1 MHSLRD
7 DDGSVGITAIDK
19 RAVTGDVGVRT
30 LGLFADLQ
38 ADRAH
43 HGGLDKAVYA
53 YAQED
58 ADYWEGELGRALP
71 PGWFGENFRTE
82 GIDVSGSRVGD
93 RWTVGDGSHSVVV
106 EVTMP
111 RQPCQTFAR
120 WVGGRDARGWVKRFS
135 MAGRPGAYLRV
146 ISTGQVCAGD
156 SITTSLGAGSPTIA
170 ALLSRRIHHAE
181 SAPSAPSTE

>member
-1 MHSLRD
+1 MASLLAACVVHSLRG

-19 RAVTGDVGVRT
+19 RAATGAVRVRT
-30 LGLFADLQ
+30 LGLFADVQ

-58 ADYWEGELGRALP
+58 AAYWEGELGRDLP

-82 GIDVSGSRVGD
+82 GIDVSGARVGD
-93 RWTVGDGSHSVVV
+93 RWTIGGGAHPVVV

-120 WVGGRDARGWVKRFS
+120 WVGGPDARGWVKRFTA
-135 MAGRPGAYLRV
+135 AGRPGAYLRV
-146 ISTGQVCAGD
+146 ISTGKVCAGD
-156 SITTSLGAGSPTIA
+156 PITTSLGAGSPTIA
-170 ALLSRRIHHAE
+170 DILVGNRG
-181 SAPSAPSTE
+181 

>member
-1 MHSLRD
+1 MHSLRG

-19 RAVTGDVGVRT
+19 RAATGAVGVRT
-30 LGLFADLQ
+30 LGLFADVQ
-38 ADRAH
+38 ANREH

-58 ADYWEGELGRALP
+58 ADYWEGALGRALP

-82 GIDVSGSRVGD
+82 GVDVSGARAGD
-93 RWTVGDGSHSVVV
+93 RWTVGDSAHPVVV

-120 WVGGRDARGWVKRFS
+120 WVGGGDARGWVKRFTL
-135 MAGRPGAYLRV
+135 AGRPGAYLRV
-146 ISTGQVCAGD
+146 ISTGKVRAGD
-156 SITTSLGAGSPTIA
+156 SITTSLGADSPTIA
-170 ALLSRRIHHAE
+170 DILAGYRA
-181 SAPSAPSTE
+181 